1 MGIIRK
7 TQSAAYLLKEFEKD
21 SKAISTI
28 ELVKRLSKK
37 INKTTVY
44 RLLNKLE
51 EDGILHYF
59 LDTKG
64 VKWFAKCKGC
74 SKSKHHDIHPHFQ
87 CTECGNVD
95 CIEVDIKVPESP
107 NRKITNAHI
116 LVLGQCNLCL
126 Q

>member
-7 TQSAAYLLKEFEKD
+7 TQSAAYLLQEFEKD
-21 SKAISTI
+21 SKAISAI

-87 CTECGNVD
+87 CLSCGQTD
-95 CIEVDIKVPESP
+95 CLDFSIHIPKIP
-107 NRKITNAHI
+107 NREVSFSQF
-116 LVLGQCNLCL
+116 LL
-126 Q
+126 QGHCENCIA